1 MLSWKESSTSYMFQR
16 CFGKSIIK
24 RPGIA
29 RSQSYIITAKYLFIP
44 LHYEENF
51 AYPPAGVF
59 FFFFIRCLTR
69 NIEISRLQGYRQLLL
84 LSKDL
89 YSETKKVTGT
99 LDTARWRSFGVEKKS
114 KKSRSINHVHHHQTT
129 TNSMP
134 CCAVACIELYRLG
147 VFPPPLNRLCDAIIA
162 TKWSTSQ

>member
-1 MLSWKESSTSYMFQR
+1 M
-16 CFGKSIIK
+16 K
-24 RPGIA
+24 R
-29 RSQSYIITAKYLFIP
+29 T
-44 LHYEENF
+44 LHILLL
-51 AYPPAGVF
+51 VCF

-147 VFPPPLNRLCDAIIA
+147 VFPPPPQSIMRCHHRHEMVYIA
-162 TKWSTSQ
+162 VKSRAFFLHNST